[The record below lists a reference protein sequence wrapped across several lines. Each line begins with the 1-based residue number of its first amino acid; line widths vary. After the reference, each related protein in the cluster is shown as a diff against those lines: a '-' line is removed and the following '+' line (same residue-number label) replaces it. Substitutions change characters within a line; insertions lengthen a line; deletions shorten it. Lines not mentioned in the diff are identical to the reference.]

1 MRVLKWFVIS
11 LAVLI
16 LILVAVAYSLLD
28 RSGGKVPTLKD
39 HPNAY
44 WSGAQD
50 GGVFFE
56 VTKANPPNYY
66 IEVRYESGDIWS
78 EGWVKYK
85 GKGESQLFS
94 KDLLGYDGGEDVY
107 LQDGTALKL
116 SPVMIK

>member
-1 MRVLKWFVIS
+1 VKLLKWSVIS
-11 LAVLI
+11 LLAMTLMLAV
-16 LILVAVAYSLLD
+16 VAYSLID
-28 RSGGKVPTLKD
+28 RSDRKVPTLKD

-56 VTKANPPNYY
+56 ITKANPPAYY

-78 EGWVKYK
+78 EGWVKYEGSGE
-85 GKGESQLFS
+85 GKLSS
-94 KDLLGYDGGEDVY
+94 KDLLGYDGGDDVY

-116 SPVMIK
+116 SPVRLK